1 MNKKETRME
10 NEDATRMVRPLKDVS
25 GGGKRG
31 KDSSLEEG
39 AGQH

>member
-1 MNKKETRME
+1 MSKKETRTE

-25 GGGKRG
+25 GDGKRG
-31 KDSSLEEG
+31 KDCSLEDG